1 MKIKLLDA
9 LKTKF
14 AGVDAKIL
22 DRIAEKLAKTVNSE
36 DDVKTA
42 VEGVTFQQILDS
54 YGDFRANGAQKSAIE
69 NYEKKYNL
77 KDGKVVKTE
86 TGGGGTG
93 DEEPAWFKK
102 YREESEARIAAIE
115 SERKATERMKL
126 ISDTAKELGIPEFM
140 LKRLNIADDADVKAE
155 LTSLK
160 QDLVT
165 NNLLPETSGGGKGE
179 SDAQLKADADKWA
192 DGL

>member
-1 MKIKLLDA
+1 MKIKLLEA

-22 DRIAEKLAKTVNSE
+22 DRVAEKLAKTVS
-36 DDVKTA
+36 DDDGVKTA

-77 KDGKVVKTE
+77 KDGKVIE
-86 TGGGGTG
+86 TGSGDGGTS
-93 DEEPAWFKK
+93 DDEPAWFKK
-102 YREESEARIAAIE
+102 YREKSEARIAAIE
-115 SERKATERMKL
+115 LECKTEERKKL
-126 ISDTAKELGIPEFM
+126 ISDTAKELGIPDFM

-179 SDAQLKADADKWA
+179 SDAQMKAEADSWA